1 MSRITKGS
9 TNGRFYKRGPNFRKF
24 DRSSKMVKNGLTCQT
39 PTMALAIKMSR
50 ITKGST
56 NAVIDPSSSSKN
68 ASTKEITAASN
79 KILTRRSSNCS
90 NTRVKRD
97 LPSSAGNSEK
107 SKKL

>member
-1 MSRITKGS
+1 MVK
-9 TNGRFYKRGPNFRKF
+9 NGQKW
-24 DRSSKMVKNGLTCQT
+24 SKMVKNGLTCHT

-97 LPSSAGNSEK
+97 LPSSAGNSEI
-107 SKKL
+107 

>member
-1 MSRITKGS
+1 MADFIKEARIFENLTEI
-9 TNGRFYKRGPNFRKF
+9 F
-24 DRSSKMVKNGLTCQT
+24 KNGLTCQT

-97 LPSSAGNSEK
+97 LPSSAGNSENINK
-107 SKKL
+107 I